1 MATIFLVTTLA
12 SIGLPTLNNF
22 VGEFLVLQGAAMVNF
37 QWAVFA
43 AVGVILSACYML
55 WMYQR
60 TFFGRAPG
68 MADTGGHGHGHN
80 VAQTGAHDPDTV
92 AQADPHASHEHS
104 GFHMPDMTGREWA
117 AILPL
122 VILMV
127 WMGVAAQTFLPSI
140 SASNSAM
147 LSTTKDSVE
156 QQVKAPPQPA
166 QETAHAQ

>member
-1 MATIFLVTTLA
+1 MATVFLITTLA

-22 VGEFLVLQGAAMVNF
+22 VGEFLVLQGAAIANF

-68 MADTGGHGHGHN
+68 MPETGGHGHGHN
-80 VAQTGAHDPDTV
+80 VAHSDAHDPDTV

-122 VILMV
+122 IILMV

-140 SASNSAM
+140 GASQIPQCYR
-147 LSTTKDSVE
+147 T
-156 QQVKAPPQPA
+156 QKAVSSSR
-166 QETAHAQ
+166 